1 MAVLTPAWW
10 PRRRVEPAEP
20 MGYESALVPGTF
32 EPIET
37 LGDTG
42 PAPLDAEQA
51 FRDECEHA
59 ERQAVRWIVAI
70 ALTALGL
77 WRFGWLG

>member
-10 PRRRVEPAEP
+10 PRRRAEP
-20 MGYESALVPGTF
+20 TEAVGYESAMLPGTF

-42 PAPLDAEQA
+42 PAPLDEIGK
-51 FRDECEHA
+51 RG
-59 ERQAVRWIVAI
+59 VRSVAKQFGVVAGI
-70 ALTALGL
+70 CALLFLYITFNGPRLL
-77 WRFGWLG
+77 